1 MMTVALH
8 AGTVTEPVQRSMTR
22 EIETDIGNVTDNET
36 KIVVVTVVKDRFI
49 SDLRERGQ
57 IRTLPVGSILQKSYS
72 GWFNIAEKLHM
83 LRHMQ
88 V

>member
-36 KIVVVTVVKDRFI
+36 KIVVVTVVAT
-49 SDLRERGQ
+49 S
-57 IRTLPVGSILQKSYS
+57 PVGSILQKSYICCDTCKCS
-72 GWFNIAEKLHM
+72 ILNNLM
-83 LRHMQ
+83 
-88 V
+88 